1 MDRAAWDTCTEC
13 GCTSPSCGRI
23 ENGPMRATS
32 NAKRICRIPTETA
45 LVVFPWLSG
54 RSKARLAG
62 AHGRVAVVGEL
73 DRVVRRAA
81 DDTRRKA
88 HTARA
93 ERHGRQMVLDA
104 GRKRVRRRTRADG
117 ERRDERRVR
126 DEPEVALNLCDR
138 QCGVQVQVID
148 PTAAAAVGESMVTV
162 RTYAAA
168 GQGSADGRCSGPRR
182 PREAAAYG
190 MAQRSSV

>member
-1 MDRAAWDTCTEC
+1 M
-13 GCTSPSCGRI
+13 
-23 ENGPMRATS
+23 
-32 NAKRICRIPTETA
+32 
-45 LVVFPWLSG
+45 VVFPWLSG

-104 GRKRVRRRTRADG
+104 GSKRVRRRTRADG

-126 DEPEVALNLCDR
+126 DEPEVALNLCGR
-138 QCGVQVQVID
+138 QCGPPVRGVQVQVID

-168 GQGSADGRCSGPRR
+168 GQGSADGRCS
-182 PREAAAYG
+182 
-190 MAQRSSV
+190 

>member
-1 MDRAAWDTCTEC
+1 MDRAARDTCTEC

-23 ENGPMRATS
+23 ENGPTRATS
-32 NAKRICRIPTETA
+32 NEKRICRIPTETPKRTA
-45 LVVFPWLSG
+45 LVVFRWLSG

-93 ERHGRQMVLDA
+93 ERHGREMVLDA
-104 GRKRVRRRTRADG
+104 GSKRVRRRTRADG

-126 DEPEVALNLCDR
+126 DEPEVALNLTARPCAEYR
-138 QCGVQVQVID
+138 YKVI
-148 PTAAAAVGESMVTV
+148 PTHS
-162 RTYAAA
+162 AAA
-168 GQGSADGRCSGPRR
+168 GHRARSGRIAPTAVQGCS
-182 PREAAAYG
+182 
-190 MAQRSSV
+190 